1 MGRPRL
7 LAIGEGLGATGYG
20 RVMESVLPL
29 LSGAFEVT
37 LFAVDHR
44 GQGDGVAFGVRGN
57 AVAGDNY
64 GVDQL
69 PALLD
74 EIDPDLVL
82 FHRDAGFFHMHRAAI
97 AAFRRRRPDA
107 RVAVWSPADRAVATL
122 SEADV
127 VAFYTRHGLEAAGD
141 GLPDVAVIPHG
152 VDRSHFFPIAGARR
166 RLLPHVPDDAFVVL
180 NANRNQPRKRVGLT
194 MRGFALFAAGRDDAW
209 LYLHMGMRDIGVDVP
224 ALAESLGISGRL
236 LATTD
241 GPDRPQVSDSE
252 LNLIYNACDVGLNTA
267 RAEGFGLVSFEH
279 AATGAAQI
287 VPSVGACAELW
298 EGVASLLPLEPTP
311 EHVAAAL
318 SALYDD
324 RALLAERSRRAYEHA
339 TAARFSWST
348 IAGQWESLLLE

>member
-1 MGRPRL
+1 
-7 LAIGEGLGATGYG
+7 
-20 RVMESVLPL
+20 
-29 LSGAFEVT
+29 
-37 LFAVDHR
+37 
-44 GQGDGVAFGVRGN
+44 
-57 AVAGDNY
+57 
-64 GVDQL
+64 
-69 PALLD
+69 
-74 EIDPDLVL
+74 
-82 FHRDAGFFHMHRAAI
+82 
-97 AAFRRRRPDA
+97 
-107 RVAVWSPADRAVATL
+107 
-122 SEADV
+122 
-127 VAFYTRHGLEAAGD
+127 
-141 GLPDVAVIPHG
+141 
-152 VDRSHFFPIAGARR
+152 
-166 RLLPHVPDDAFVVL
+166 
-180 NANRNQPRKRVGLT
+180 
-194 MRGFALFAAGRDDAW
+194 
-209 LYLHMGMRDIGVDVP
+209 VDVP

-236 LATTD
+236 LVTTD

-339 TAARFSWST
+339 TADRFSWST